1 MNRAAEATWSE
12 PSESRRLAPGVLV
25 SVAVVG
31 LIALSTGVAATIG
44 NGSVVVALAPLA
56 VAWVLWLV
64 CTAPLRNTLCV
75 LMFLGLSVDRPGD
88 SQELWNSSLAFIGG
102 ALFQNLN
109 KSLPVDALKFNGM
122 TLAIGLLL
130 AVRAYRVLVGRTRD
144 SAQSIAPA
152 PPLTWS
158 LGVALTAVVVLVVL
172 GLARGGDSQM
182 AKIQVQGFIVLLGAA
197 YLWSVS
203 LRGPRDYRV
212 LATVTVMAACS
223 KAAMALWVRQV
234 LPPAIP
240 DRFGTLR
247 EVEYATNHGDSLVFS
262 TALVILLVPFF
273 FRPTMRHVRWLLL
286 VLPLIVA
293 GTIANDRRIA
303 WAQLGASILV
313 MFAMNVRGPLA
324 RRALRAT
331 ILVSPLLVVY
341 IVVGWMSP
349 SRIFKPV
356 QTIRSMIVAERVDG
370 SIDRSTLFR
379 DIENYNLVYTFQ
391 GNPVIGTGF
400 GHSFVSAVRAMT
412 CRSSRSILPTPQ
424 RHAWAVGV
432 LRRPRVFGSLPTDGD
447 RVVPGDSCTCSDSV
461 HRHPNGGQ
469 RRHLEHDHIP
479 ATRVCRHRL
488 HRAVRD
494 LSGRWSLAIAGQ
506 LATETGAWP
515 TAGPSVGPRC
525 DT

>member
-331 ILVSPLLVVY
+331 ILASPLLVAY

-400 GHSFVSAVRAMT
+400 GHSFVAAVRGDDMSFFKEYYFLPHNAMLGLWAF
-412 CRSSRSILPTPQ
+412 CGGLGFSALFLPMVIGLFLAIRAHARSRSTDIRMAANVAISSMITYLLHVYADIGFTEPS
-424 RHAWAVGV
+424 AIFLVG
-432 LRRPRVFGSLPTDGD
+432 G
-447 RVVPGDSCTCSDSV
+447 
-461 HRHPNGGQ
+461 
-469 RRHLEHDHIP
+469 
-479 ATRVCRHRL
+479 A
-488 HRAVRD
+488 
-494 LSGRWSLAIAGQ
+494 LAIAGQ

-515 TAGPSVGPRC
+515 TSGPSIR
-525 DT
+525 TAT